1 MVCNLWGGGGAV
13 LARKFDTYRIF
24 LMRCILL
31 CKGSPRGSSKGECKT
46 VNVLCVQ
53 FPAGSQR
60 SKILARALKEVS
72 TPRGIYP
79 LYEGLTG

>member
-1 MVCNLWGGGGAV
+1 MSRTIV
-13 LARKFDTYRIF
+13 
-24 LMRCILL
+24 MRCILS
-31 CKGSPRGSSKGECKT
+31 CEGSLSDAGRGECKT

-53 FPAGSQR
+53 FPAGSLR

-72 TPRGIYP
+72 TPRRIYP

>member
-1 MVCNLWGGGGAV
+1 MSEGVGV
-13 LARKFDTYRIF
+13 EMYRAIVT
-24 LMRCILL
+24 RRILL
-31 CKGSPRGSSKGECKT
+31 CEGSREDTAREVSKT

-53 FPAGSQR
+53 FPAGSLR

-72 TPRGIYP
+72 TPRRIYP